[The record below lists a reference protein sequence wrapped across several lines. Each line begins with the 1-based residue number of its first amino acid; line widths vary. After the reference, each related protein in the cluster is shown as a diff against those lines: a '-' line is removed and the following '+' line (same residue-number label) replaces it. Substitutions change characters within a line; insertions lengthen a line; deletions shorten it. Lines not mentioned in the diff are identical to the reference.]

1 MKQTIYS
8 RRTGNTQIVAEI
20 DATPKTPAA
29 VRIGLAVG
37 WAIAHQGNL
46 RWAYLTGANLTG
58 ADLAGA
64 DLRWADL
71 TGANLA
77 GAYLAGADLTGAD
90 LRWADLTR
98 ANLLDITCQQEA

>member
-1 MKQTIYS
+1 MKQTIRN

-29 VRIGLAVG
+29 VRTGLAVR
-37 WAIAHQGNL
+37 WAITHQADL
-46 RWAYLTGANLTG
+46 QW

-64 DLRWADL
+64 KL
-71 TGANLA
+71 T
-77 GAYLAGADLTGAD
+77 GADLTGAD

-98 ANLLDITCQQEA
+98 ANLLDITCQQEAPS